1 MVSLGPLGLSLFCD
15 GSARNNGRAGAKA
28 GFGVHICNGNTTVH
42 QYAAL
47 IPGHEIQTNQRAEL
61 RALDYSIKYIADG
74 RHAGATIYTD
84 SKYSIDV
91 LLKWCE
97 GWERKGWRKADG
109 KPVLHQ
115 DIIQPMWVLWK
126 SIRAVTSIVHVPA
139 HTGAADFASRGNA
152 EADRLATS
160 MTE

>member
-1 MVSLGPLGLSLFCD
+1 MVSLGPLRLSLFCD
-15 GSARNNGRAGAKA
+15 GSARNNGRVGAKA
-28 GFGVHICNGNTTVH
+28 GFGVYVCDGNTTVH
-42 QYAAL
+42 QYAAV
-47 IPGHEIQTNQRAEL
+47 IPGHEPQTNQRAEL
-61 RALDYSIKYIADG
+61 RALEYSIKYIADG

-115 DIIQPMWVLWK
+115 DIIQPMWLVWK
-126 SIRAVTSIVHVPA
+126 SIRAVTSMVHVPA

>member
-15 GSARNNGRAGAKA
+15 GSARNNGRVGAKA
-28 GFGVHICNGNTTVH
+28 GFGVHICDGNTTVH

-47 IPGHEIQTNQRAEL
+47 IPGLEPQTNQRAEL

-74 RHAGATIYTD
+74 RYAGATIYTD

-126 SIRAVTSIVHVPA
+126 SIRLVTSIVHVPA

>member
-1 MVSLGPLGLSLFCD
+1 MVSLGPLRLSLFCD
-15 GSARNNGRAGAKA
+15 GSARNNGRVGAKA
-28 GFGVHICNGNTTVH
+28 GFGVYVCDGNTTVH
-42 QYAAL
+42 QYAAV
-47 IPGHEIQTNQRAEL
+47 IPGHEPQTNQRAEL
-61 RALDYSIKYIADG
+61 RALEYSIKYIADG
-74 RHAGATIYTD
+74 RHSGATIYTD

-115 DIIQPMWVLWK
+115 DIIQPMWLVWK
-126 SIRAVTSIVHVPA
+126 SIRAVTSMVHVPA

>member
-47 IPGHEIQTNQRAEL
+47 IPGHETQTNQRAEL

-126 SIRAVTSIVHVPA
+126 SIRAVTSMVHVPA

>member
-1 MVSLGPLGLSLFCD
+1 MVSLGPLRLSLFCD
-15 GSARNNGRAGAKA
+15 GSARNNGRVGAKA
-28 GFGVHICNGNTTVH
+28 GFGVYICDGNTTVH

-47 IPGHEIQTNQRAEL
+47 IPGLEPQTNQRAEL